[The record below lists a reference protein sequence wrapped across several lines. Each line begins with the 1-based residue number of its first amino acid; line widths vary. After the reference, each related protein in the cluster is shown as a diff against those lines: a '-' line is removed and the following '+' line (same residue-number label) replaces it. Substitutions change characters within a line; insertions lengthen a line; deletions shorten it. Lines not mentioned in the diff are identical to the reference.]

1 MLYIYVEGNYV
12 GGEGTMERKEI
23 PTTMEQER
31 NTYPPQTHQLKDNE
45 GIVLSNICSYIQV

>member
-12 GGEGTMERKEI
+12 GGGEQWNRKEI

-31 NTYPPQTHQLKDNE
+31 NTHPPHTPTKRQ
-45 GIVLSNICSYIQV
+45 

>member
-12 GGEGTMERKEI
+12 GGGNDGTGKKYL
-23 PTTMEQER
+23 PT
-31 NTYPPQTHQLKDNE
+31 THQLNNNE

>member
-12 GGEGTMERKEI
+12 GGGGNDGK
-23 PTTMEQER
+23 ER

-45 GIVLSNICSYIQV
+45 GIDLLNICSYI